1 MVFEQSN
8 LLHTPEGVRDI
19 YNGECGRK
27 LRLKQDIQTILYRYG
42 YQGIETPMFEFFDIF
57 NKERGTVSSK
67 EMFKFFDREGN
78 TLVLRPD
85 MTPPIARCA
94 AKYFKDETLPL
105 RLSYEGETFINNS
118 SHQGKLNETTQV
130 GGELL
135 NDASVNADAEVL
147 AVTIDCLLK
156 TGLKEFQIEVG
167 HAQFFN
173 GIMEEASFAE
183 EEIVQIKNLM
193 ESKNEFGMEDF
204 VGSRN
209 LPADLKELLRNLP
222 KLFGTLDNL
231 DYAKKLTKNERALK
245 ALDRI
250 ERLLSLMD
258 LYGYKDYIT
267 VDLGM
272 LSRYNYYTGMIMKAY
287 TYGNGESIA
296 QGGRY
301 DNLVGQFGK
310 KAPAVGFVIIAD
322 QLMLALSRQKLTV
335 PMQGEQILLLYDGSR
350 QKDAI
355 QKAEALRREEKNVA
369 MMLRSG
375 DASAEDYRQYA
386 ARHGFTE
393 VITMD
398 GGGEAL

>member
-19 YNGECGRK
+19 YNGECRRK

-173 GIMEEASFAE
+173 GIMEEASFTE

-350 QKDAI
+350 QKEAI
-355 QKAEALRREEKNVA
+355 KKAEALRREEKNVA

-375 DASAEDYRQYA
+375 DTSAEDYRQYA
-386 ARHGFTE
+386 VRHGFAE

-398 GGGEAL
+398 GGGETL

>member
-350 QKDAI
+350 QKEAI